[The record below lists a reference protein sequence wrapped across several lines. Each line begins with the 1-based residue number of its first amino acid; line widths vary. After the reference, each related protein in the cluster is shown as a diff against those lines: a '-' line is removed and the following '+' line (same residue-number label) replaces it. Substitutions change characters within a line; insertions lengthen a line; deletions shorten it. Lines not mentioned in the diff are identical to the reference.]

1 MKIETQFFISNRL
14 ERGLVR
20 AGGTSAASK
29 RFGFCFALEAI
40 HV

>member
-1 MKIETQFFISNRL
+1 MRALPKISHQRL

-20 AGGTSAASK
+20 AGRTSTAAK
-29 RFGFCFALEAI
+29 RILFLFALEAI